1 MASANTNSFSME
13 NMESTQS
20 STMVVL
26 LHKNREALL
35 LEQLKSVSGMD
46 DTTAVQALEDLRILA
61 RILLSI
67 GVPDADDEKIINI
80 SSTIKNKA
88 A

>member
-1 MASANTNSFSME
+1 ME
-13 NMESTQS
+13 NMKSAQS

-35 LEQLKSVSGMD
+35 LEQLKSVYGMD
-46 DTTAVQALEDLRILA
+46 DTTAVQTIEDLRILA

-67 GVPDADDEKIINI
+67 SVLEADDEKIINI

>member
-1 MASANTNSFSME
+1 ME
-13 NMESTQS
+13 NMESAQS
-20 STMVVL
+20 STVVVL

-35 LEQLKSVSGMD
+35 LEQLKSVYGMD
-46 DTTAVQALEDLRILA
+46 DTTAVQTIEDLRILA

-67 GVPDADDEKIINI
+67 NVLEADDEKIINI